1 MATVLVT
8 GGSGFIGVHCI
19 VQLLKAG
26 HRVRTTLR
34 SLSREAEVRAM
45 VREGGADA
53 GESLTFIVADLGND
67 AGWSEA
73 VAGCDDVIHPASPTP
88 AIQARTDDDFIL
100 PARDGV
106 LRVLRASRDAGVKRV
121 VLTSAF
127 GAIVWSDKPKQ
138 GPYLETDWSNSDP
151 SVPLY
156 QRSKTLSERA
166 AWDFIAKEGG
176 TLELSVVNPVAVLG
190 PVLGPDTSH
199 SLGIIKQL
207 VSGQLKGSPKVFS
220 PYVDVR
226 DVAELHVRAMTHP
239 AAKGER
245 FIATAPGTWSM
256 ADIARVL
263 KQRMGPAAAHV
274 STREL
279 PSWLV
284 RLVALRNP
292 AAKMVLPHLGTRRE
306 TSSEKAER
314 LLGWKPRSFED
325 AVVASGES
333 LLRLDVVKT
342 PARAA

>member
-19 VQLLKAG
+19 VQLLNAG

-34 SLSREAEVRAM
+34 NLARTEEVRAM

-53 GESLTFIVADLGND
+53 GDGLAFLAADLGSD
-67 AGWSEA
+67 AAWTDA
-73 VAGCDDVIHPASPTP
+73 VDGCEFVIHPASPTP

-106 LRVLRASRDAGVKRV
+106 LRVLRAARDAGVKRV
-121 VLTSAF
+121 VFTSAF
-127 GAIVWSDKPKQ
+127 GAIVYSPTPKR
-138 GPYLETDWSNSDP
+138 GPYLETDWSETDP

-166 AWDFIAKEGG
+166 AWDFIAREGG
-176 TLELSVVNPVAVLG
+176 ALELSVVNPTAVLG

-199 SLGIIKQL
+199 SIGIIKQML
-207 VSGQLKGSPKVFS
+207 GGGSQGFPKIYS

-226 DVAELHVRAMTHP
+226 DVAALHLQAMIHP

-245 FIATAPGTWSM
+245 FIASAPGTWSM

-263 KQRMGPAAAHV
+263 KRNLGTAGARVP
-274 STREL
+274 TREL
-279 PSWLV
+279 PNWLV
-284 RLVALRNP
+284 RLAALRNP
-292 AAKMVLPHLGTRRE
+292 TAKMVLPHLGVMRE
-306 TSSEKAER
+306 TSSEKAQR
-314 LLGWKPRSFED
+314 MLGWAPRPFDE
-325 AVVASGES
+325 AVLATAES
-333 LLRLDVVKT
+333 LQRLGL
-342 PARAA
+342 A